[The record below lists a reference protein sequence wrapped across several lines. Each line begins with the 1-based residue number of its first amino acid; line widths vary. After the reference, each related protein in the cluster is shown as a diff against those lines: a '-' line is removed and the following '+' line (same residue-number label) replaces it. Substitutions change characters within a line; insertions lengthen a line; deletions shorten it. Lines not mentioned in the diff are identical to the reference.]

1 MRHTVTHFLCFVLF
15 CFVNF
20 LFVCVDF
27 FFYFEKGGC
36 KGGGQI
42 GGNGEMNGT
51 GLYDVE
57 HNEQIRFKRKISYD
71 HGIIL
76 NDL

>member
-1 MRHTVTHFLCFVLF
+1 
-15 CFVNF
+15 
-20 LFVCVDF
+20 
-27 FFYFEKGGC
+27 
-36 KGGGQI
+36 
-42 GGNGEMNGT
+42 MNGT